1 MKRLIFLGIIVI
13 AIIAGVLVFSSLTKK
28 KPEKETFIMEK
39 GKLEQKKIVMVIAF
53 RDFRDVEYFQPKEI
67 LERAGAEV
75 ITASNK
81 KGTAIGA
88 DGGDTEVQLL
98 VSEVNP
104 EEFDA
109 ILFIGGPGAL
119 DALDNEDSY
128 KLLREASEKRKL
140 IGAICIS
147 PVILAKAGILKGK
160 KATVWSAPFDKSSQK
175 TLEENGAI
183 YEGKSVVIDGKI
195 VTANGPKSAKE
206 FGETVARILANI

>member
-13 AIIAGVLVFSSLTKK
+13 AIIAGVLVFSSFTKK

-39 GKLEQKKIVMVIAF
+39 GKLEQKKVVMVIAF

-67 LERAGAEV
+67 LEKAGAQV

-81 KGTAIGA
+81 KGSAIGA

-195 VTANGPKSAKE
+195 VTANGPQSAKE
-206 FGETVARILANI
+206 FGETIARILANI

>member
-13 AIIAGVLVFSSLTKK
+13 AIIVGVLVFSSLTKK
-28 KPEKETFIMEK
+28 KPEKESFIMEK

-67 LERAGAEV
+67 LEKAGAEV

-160 KATVWSAPFDKSSQK
+160 KATVWSAPFDKSSQR

-195 VTANGPKSAKE
+195 VTANGPQSAKE